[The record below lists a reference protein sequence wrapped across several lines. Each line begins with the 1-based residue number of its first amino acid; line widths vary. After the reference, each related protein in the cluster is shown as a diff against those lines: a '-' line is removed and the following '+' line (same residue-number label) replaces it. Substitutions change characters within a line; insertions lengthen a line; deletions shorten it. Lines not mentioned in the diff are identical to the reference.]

1 MVGPGEGK
9 GSCLTCRAE
18 MCRAKTCR
26 AAHVINS
33 MDVRAHDKPGLSP
46 TVFSLIKTLF
56 FFFFPPKKKGTCNN
70 IVAALLQKSKSC
82 NNFIAAMPF
91 EPLFPL
97 FARFFLKIFFFR
109 KKHIFV
115 EKKIVIKNDV
125 SQNRNEST
133 DVSGL
138 TSTVRKNIAKI
149 SIRKNFTRNFANNS
163 EAMHRSKT

>member
-56 FFFFPPKKKGTCNN
+56 FFFFRIDRCQWTYFHC
-70 IVAALLQKSKSC
+70 S
-82 NNFIAAMPF
+82 
-91 EPLFPL
+91 
-97 FARFFLKIFFFR
+97 
-109 KKHIFV
+109 KKHRQNKYQ
-115 EKKIVIKNDV
+115 EKLHKK
-125 SQNRNEST
+125 
-133 DVSGL
+133 L
-138 TSTVRKNIAKI
+138 RK
-149 SIRKNFTRNFANNS
+149 
-163 EAMHRSKT
+163 

>member
-56 FFFFPPKKKGTCNN
+56 FFFSPRKKKGPATN
-70 IVAALLQKSKSC
+70 LLQLC
-82 NNFIAAMPF
+82 CY
-91 EPLFPL
+91 
-97 FARFFLKIFFFR
+97 RG
-109 KKHIFV
+109 
-115 EKKIVIKNDV
+115 KKIETLQFYC
-125 SQNRNEST
+125 SY
-133 DVSGL
+133 
-138 TSTVRKNIAKI
+138 A
-149 SIRKNFTRNFANNS
+149 F
-163 EAMHRSKT
+163 